1 MKCANDFLIMN
12 VGMKTL
18 RYTGGTGV
26 IVLYSI
32 LQMKQQNSY
41 TFPGDRL
48 ADEMRK
54 EKDPIKVHKTIFRYY

>member
-18 RYTGGTGV
+18 RLDICTGGTGV

-32 LQMKQQNSY
+32 L
-41 TFPGDRL
+41 
-48 ADEMRK
+48 DE
-54 EKDPIKVHKTIFRYY
+54 TIEFLYISRRPFV